1 MPNIKKKPTFPV
13 NVVRKYRLRKL
24 DETGHIQTG
33 LSGVA
38 SHHLLNNKTT
48 LIRREIEEN
57 NESNLYF
64 NVTSIY
70 PALNES
76 NAVQF
81 LFTTNQSDRTY
92 YWTNGGTT
100 TASDFVENLNA
111 GSFATIGGTGS
122 VTFTPIEDRFTEGSE
137 TILFQAR
144 NGSTGGTIIASS
156 SLLVINDTS
165 IGEYFVNSVG
175 TQYPQPV
182 LHPDRPGYITAYAEG
197 VPVTFVVTTTAN
209 DDELYWTI
217 EGGITAADLDGNVNS
232 GSFMTTAGTGSVVLT
247 AYADSLTEGNEKL
260 IFQVRTN
267 NYVGN
272 VVASTELM
280 IVDTSTNLYRLTAS
294 AIEVVE
300 GSSISFTFTT
310 SGPDGTFNW
319 DVAGA
324 PVPNSQASYPSP
336 DASDFVGNVSS
347 GSFVV
352 TSGTGS
358 FTLNVLND
366 SVVES
371 ERFRVR
377 VLSGSIP
384 LATSETVRIDDYY
397 SIIPSAGSVNEG
409 GSITFTFTTRGSDDT
424 FYWENDGT
432 TNASDFVGTALSG
445 SFITTAGTGS
455 LVLSLRNDL
464 LTEGVENI
472 RISVRSGSNNGTLLV
487 RSAYVTVN
495 DTSAYQYVVTSSATS
510 INEGSSVTF
519 TFTTTDPTNTFSWD
533 ISAVTIPGT
542 TLTYAY
548 PEASDFVENIS
559 SGSFVMTNGTGS
571 LTLNLLEDTITEGE
585 ERFRIRVL
593 SGSTAVAT
601 SETITINDTSL
612 NTYSINATDSIN
624 EGSPITF
631 TVTTF
636 STDGTYYWTNGGTT
650 TANDFVENINN
661 GSFVIASG
669 TGSVTLTA
677 KNDITTEGTET
688 IVFQLRSGSV
698 AGNILATKL
707 VNINDTSETLYT
719 MTPSTLSVVEGST
732 VTFTF
737 TTSGPDGTFN
747 WDLVSVPLGQSSYPY
762 PVASD
767 FVENVSSGSFV
778 TTAGTGSLTL
788 TLNIDG
794 TAEDEQFRIRVL
806 SGSTSL
812 VISPAILIGDY
823 YKLVPSAT
831 SVNEGSSITFTF
843 TTRGTDGTYYW
854 TNAGTSIASDFVD
867 NVTSGSF
874 VVTAGTGSVTLTARN
889 DITTEGT
896 ETIIFQVRSGSYG
909 GNVLSSRTVDINDT
923 STYQYT
929 IVASTSSIDE
939 GFPVT
944 FTFTTSGPDG
954 AYYWNIAS
962 VPLGQSSYPYPDAA
976 DFVENV
982 SSGSFVVTSGT
993 GSVTLN
999 LSADN
1004 LGEEEERFRL
1014 LVRSGSFGGTTVAT
1028 SEAITIN
1035 NTSGIIAII
1044 TGSGPETIVFRL
1056 ATSTQTLYEGS
1067 SVTFTF
1073 TTTGP
1078 DGTFNWNTVGAL
1090 LPNSLDDYYP
1100 SPEASDFVENVS
1112 SGSFVTTSG
1121 TGSLTLTRKN
1131 DLEIQDTERF
1141 TLRII
1146 SGSASISSPVV
1157 IIYDTYSYT
1166 ISGTGS
1172 VNTVNENT
1180 SFSVELRSNITD
1192 GVYYWENT
1200 GTTAGIDFINGF
1212 NTGSFTMTNGTGSI
1226 NLSTKPD
1233 LLTEGTE
1240 TIILQ
1245 IKSGS
1250 MQEVVAIVP
1259 TIYVTDSST
1268 TQYVLSASTTTVNEG
1283 SPVTF
1288 TFTTTGPNGTF
1299 YWDNAGTT
1307 TASDFVENINSGS
1320 FVTTSGTGSIVFN
1333 VKADLLTDGTE
1344 TIDLRIRTGSP
1355 SGSIVASGSL
1365 VTVSDSS
1372 QTQYTVTSDRLSVD
1386 EGSPITFTITTT
1398 GTDGTLYWTNGGTS
1412 TANDFVGN
1420 TNSGSFVTTSGT
1432 GSLTLTV
1439 ASDALT
1445 ENETFILQVRE
1456 GSLTGPVVAS
1466 SFAISIIDDTWALSA
1481 SSASVNEGST
1491 VTFTLTTTDT
1501 DKTYYWTNDGTST
1514 GADFSDGLM
1523 SGSFVTTSGTGS
1535 FTRTLVNDLLT
1546 EGTETILMNVRT
1558 GSYTG
1563 NIVAS
1568 ASVNINDT
1576 SLTQYTLS
1584 ASEASINEGSTVTFM
1599 FTTSG
1604 PNGTFYWT
1612 NSGTSTGADFS
1623 DNANSGSFITTSG
1636 TGSFT
1641 RTLANDIITEGTE
1654 TIIIN
1659 VRTESFSGTIVA
1671 SSSVDINDTSTYQYA
1686 LSPSVASVNEG
1697 SSVTFTFTTN
1707 DPSYAGTTLY
1717 WTNNGTSVIG
1727 DFTDNTNSGS
1737 FVTTSGT
1744 GSFTRTLV
1752 NDLITE
1758 GAETIAMN
1766 VRNGSFSG
1774 GILASTVIDINDT
1787 SQAAV
1792 NIISLT
1798 DPNNT
1803 TTTYTVADL
1812 SGSIS
1817 LTTTGSYTMTALTNF
1832 SASAKM
1838 WGGAGGAYGGS
1849 GGFTNGTIGF
1859 VSGNNYVIWIG
1870 GGGVTTN
1877 RNVSGVSGAFGGGGF
1892 APAIGSYGSPNN
1904 SDYNIGS
1911 GGGLTGLF
1919 RTSATQANAIL
1930 IAGGGGGG
1938 GLANGFG
1945 ITNATRSRGGNGGGS
1960 SGLAGYDTDSGI
1972 NGAIAGLGGTQLAGG
1987 TSGYGAA
1994 GNGSALTGGPGGSTG
2009 GGGGGGGYFGGGG
2022 GGGNNPSGESGGGG
2036 SGFVSP
2042 TLAITGSTEAHA
2054 TRGTVPQTTDV
2065 HYIAGR
2071 AAPSN
2076 STTSE
2081 TTSGAGLFVLTPAPT
2096 NIFTLTDPNNTTTT
2110 YTNANLN
2117 SSISLTTTGSYTMTA
2132 LTDFTGSA
2140 KIWGGAGGSY
2150 GGSGGFTNGTIG
2162 FVSGNNYVIWVGGGG
2177 RTTNIN
2183 INGYDGGFG
2192 GGGLVGRTNSTNTA
2206 FSPGSGGGL
2215 SGIFLNSAAHANSIL
2230 IAGGG
2235 GGAGGGSSPGSSIA
2249 IGGNGGGLTA
2259 QSAADTAN
2267 AAGVGAGGTQ
2277 SAGGASGSFGSQNAG
2292 ATSGSALQGGLGA
2305 ATTGSLY
2312 TGGGG
2317 GSGYYGGGGGG
2328 TNNTSGEGGGGGAGF
2343 VSTTLAITGSTEIHA
2358 TRGTVP
2364 QTNNTHYI
2372 TGRAAPSNSTTAGT
2386 TSGAGLFVF
2395 VSSL

>member
-1 MPNIKKKPTFPV
+1 MAIRISHKGFQLLKQKT
-13 NVVRKYRLRKL
+13 
-24 DETGHIQTG
+24 
-33 LSGVA
+33 SG
-38 SHHLLNNKTT
+38 SSGGGGGS
-48 LIRREIEEN
+48 EEGI
-57 NESNLYF
+57 F
-64 NVTSIY
+64 TVTSIY
-70 PALNES
+70 PALIES

-182 LHPDRPGYITAYAEG
+182 LHPDRPGFITAYAEG

-217 EGGITAADLDGNVNS
+217 EGGITAADLDGNINS

-409 GSITFTFTTRGSDDT
+409 GSITFTFTTKGSDDT

-464 LTEGVENI
+464 LTEGAENI

-495 DTSAYQYVVTSSATS
+495 DTSTYQYVVTSSTTS

-571 LTLNLLEDTITEGE
+571 LTLNLLEDILTEGE

-843 TTRGTDGTYYW
+843 ITRGTDGTYYW

-1044 TGSGPETIVFRL
+1044 TGSGPEPIVFRL

-1180 SFSVELRSNITD
+1180 SFSVELRANITD

-1456 GSLTGPVVAS
+1456 GSLTGSVVAS

-1481 SSASVNEGST
+1481 SSASINEGST
-1491 VTFTLTTTDT
+1491 VTFTLTTTDA
-1501 DKTYYWTNDGTST
+1501 DRTYYWTNNGTST

-1558 GSYTG
+1558 GSYAG

-1576 SLTQYTLS
+1576 SLTQYALS
-1584 ASEASINEGSTVTFM
+1584 ASAASINEGGSITFT

-1641 RTLANDIITEGTE
+1641 RTVKNDLLTEGSE
-1654 TIIIN
+1654 TIIMNVRTGSYSGTIVASSSVDINDTSLTQYALSSSAASINEGSSVTFTFTTTGPDGTFYWINNGTSVGADFSDNSMSGSFATTSGTGSFTRTLVNDITTEGNETILIN
-1659 VRTESFSGTIVA
+1659 VRSGSFSGTIVA
-1671 SSSVDINDTSTYQYA
+1671 SSSVDINDTSIYISN
-1686 LSPSVASVNEG
+1686 LSASAASINEG
-1697 SSVTFTFTTN
+1697 STVTFTFTTTGPN
-1707 DPSYAGTTLY
+1707 DTFY
-1717 WTNNGTSVIG
+1717 WTNSGTTSETDFSDSV
-1727 DFTDNTNSGS
+1727 NSGS
-1737 FVTTSGT
+1737 FTTTSGT
-1744 GSFTRTLV
+1744 GSITRTLT
-1752 NDLITE
+1752 NDLATE
-1758 GAETIAMN
+1758 GTETIIMN
-1766 VRNGSFSG
+1766 VRTGSYSG
-1774 GILASTVIDINDT
+1774 TIIASASVNVNDT
-1787 SQAAV
+1787 SLALV
-1792 NIISLT
+1792 DLFTLT
-1798 DPNNT
+1798 DPASSTN
-1803 TTTYTVADL
+1803 TYTSTNL
-1812 SGSIS
+1812 SNGVT
-1817 LTTTGSYTMTALTNF
+1817 LTSTGAYTMTALTNF
-1832 SASAKM
+1832 TASAKM
-1838 WGGAGGAYGGS
+1838 
-1849 GGFTNGTIGF
+1849 
-1859 VSGNNYVIWIG
+1859 
-1870 GGGVTTN
+1870 
-1877 RNVSGVSGAFGGGGF
+1877 
-1892 APAIGSYGSPNN
+1892 
-1904 SDYNIGS
+1904 
-1911 GGGLTGLF
+1911 
-1919 RTSATQANAIL
+1919 
-1930 IAGGGGGG
+1930 
-1938 GLANGFG
+1938 
-1945 ITNATRSRGGNGGGS
+1945 
-1960 SGLAGYDTDSGI
+1960 
-1972 NGAIAGLGGTQLAGG
+1972 
-1987 TSGYGAA
+1987 
-1994 GNGSALTGGPGGSTG
+1994 
-2009 GGGGGGGYFGGGG
+2009 
-2022 GGGNNPSGESGGGG
+2022 
-2036 SGFVSP
+2036 
-2042 TLAITGSTEAHA
+2042 
-2054 TRGTVPQTTDV
+2054 
-2065 HYIAGR
+2065 
-2071 AAPSN
+2071 
-2076 STTSE
+2076 
-2081 TTSGAGLFVLTPAPT
+2081 
-2096 NIFTLTDPNNTTTT
+2096 
-2110 YTNANLN
+2110 
-2117 SSISLTTTGSYTMTA
+2117 
-2132 LTDFTGSA
+2132 
-2140 KIWGGAGGSY
+2140 WGGAGGSY

-2267 AAGVGAGGTQ
+2267 TAGVGAGGTQ
-2277 SAGGASGSFGSQNAG
+2277 SAGGARGSLGSHNAG
-2292 ATSGSALQGGLGA
+2292 STSGSALQGGLGA